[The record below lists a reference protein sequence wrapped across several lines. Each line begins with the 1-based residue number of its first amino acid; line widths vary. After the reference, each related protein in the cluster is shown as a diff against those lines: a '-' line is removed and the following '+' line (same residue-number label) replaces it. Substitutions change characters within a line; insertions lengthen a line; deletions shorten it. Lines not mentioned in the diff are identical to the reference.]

1 MYFIKNLW
9 RYHKVFY
16 YGDIGD
22 RGRMIRNILKI

>member
-1 MYFIKNLW
+1 MYFIK

-22 RGRMIRNILKI
+22 RGRMIRRQYIKI